1 MWNWTDSPVGGCW
14 NAVSEMND
22 MKKLLLIAYYW
33 PPSGG
38 PGVQRWLKMSYY
50 LAELGC
56 DITVLTVS
64 QESAN
69 YPNQDD
75 ELLSEVHP
83 SIRVIRTKAWNPY
96 KLLQIGGKKGGTNAA
111 SNFSIPKES
120 RWKFKV
126 LSVLRTHLFIPDPRR
141 GWNRF
146 AIRKAK
152 QLLTEDQFDAIITT
166 SPPHSTQLIGWKLK
180 KKFGL
185 KWIVD
190 FRDPWSGIIFYHELG
205 HSLFSRYIDRY
216 YESQV
221 VKNADKIVVVG
232 DKMKSDLS
240 GEFKMNG
247 QNIEV
252 IHNGFDNRDFEQIP
266 NEPDSNG
273 PFKVVYTGTL
283 SSLYNY
289 QPMFEAVAACAKE
302 FPIKCDVYGKIH
314 DDIKSELLGIC
325 PEFEFHGEV
334 KHSEVNEKQQS
345 ADLLVMAIADVPN
358 AEHVISGKLFEYLK
372 SGNPILC
379 LGPPQGDAAKII
391 QACEA
396 GRTFERHEL
405 EEMRTFILELA
416 ERKRSRKPFKS
427 NQAVISR
434 YSREALAKKVYDL
447 L

>member
-1 MWNWTDSPVGGCW
+1 
-14 NAVSEMND
+14 
-22 MKKLLLIAYYW
+22 MKKILLIAYYW

-64 QESAN
+64 PESAN

-75 ELLSEVHP
+75 ELLNEVHP

-96 KLLQIGGKKGGTNAA
+96 KLLRFGGKQGRTDAA
-111 SNFSIPKES
+111 SNFSIPKGS
-120 RWKFKV
+120 RWRFKA
-126 LSVLRTHLFIPDPRR
+126 LLMLRTHLFIPDPRR

-146 AIRKAK
+146 AIRTANK
-152 QLLTEDQFDAIITT
+152 LLSENQFDTVITT

-180 KKFGL
+180 KRFGL
-185 KWIVD
+185 RWIVD

-205 HSLFSRYIDRY
+205 HTGLSRFIDRY

-221 VKNADKIVVVG
+221 VKTADKILVVG

-240 GEFKMNG
+240 GEFGMNG

-252 IHNGFDNRDFEQIP
+252 IHNGFDNRDFEKNP
-266 NEPDSNG
+266 SESDSDG
-273 PFKVVYTGTL
+273 LFKVVYTGTL

-289 QPMFEAVAACAKE
+289 QPMFKAVADCAKQ
-302 FPIKCDVYGKIH
+302 FPINCEIYGKIH
-314 DDIKSELLGIC
+314 DEIKSELLGISS
-325 PEFEFHGEV
+325 EFDFRGEV
-334 KHSEVNEKQQS
+334 KHSEVNAKQQS
-345 ADLLVMAIADVPN
+345 ADLLIMAIADVPN
-358 AEHVISGKLFEYLK
+358 AEHVISGKVFEYLR

-379 LGPPQGDAAKII
+379 LGPRQGDAAKII
-391 QACEA
+391 QGCEA

-405 EEMRTFILELA
+405 LEMKAFISELA
-416 ERKRSRKPFKS
+416 ERKRSGQPFES
-427 NQAVISR
+427 NEAEISR